1 LSFEILDGAVPCS
14 VERLALFLDRVKSFT
29 SCRFVV
35 MSTEKLDS
43 KSLEKLLSFLS
54 DREIESFGVS
64 FHCIQ
69 HGDSL
74 VHTSPWVSGKSWDR
88 DSIAD
93 LTTTSPD
100 IDWNAR
106 VLDDV
111 AISEVIV
118 IASPTCGT
126 GKTRFIREELNK
138 FKWTEVDSQVA
149 SIVVHEQSSI
159 SSLVEALKSKFSGS
173 SGRRAL
179 HISFTFMP
187 ISEKQHEK
195 RWLLE
200 MNHFF
205 LSLLVLRSVY
215 DPISATSFS
224 LSGAK
229 WNFFFEMPLSAGNTA
244 EDWLAKSIPVVASC
258 GTFLNPSN
266 HFIIDH
272 EARRV
277 CTYLRAFETGTI
289 NRKFEGGAKK
299 RIVLVLDCSGS
310 MGVPDVGG
318 RTPFQD
324 AVKNAVGIFDS
335 HVVEGDVSEKAC
347 RSLAFDF

>member
-1 LSFEILDGAVPCS
+1 MTFEILDGAVPCS
-14 VERLALFLDRVKSFT
+14 VERLGLFLDRVKAFT

-35 MSTEKLDS
+35 MSAEKLDS
-43 KSLEKLLSFLS
+43 KCLEKLLSFLS
-54 DREIESFGVS
+54 DREIESLGVS

-88 DSIAD
+88 DSLAA
-93 LTTTSPD
+93 SPN
-100 IDWNAR
+100 IEWNAR

-111 AISEVIV
+111 AVSEVIV
-118 IASPTCGT
+118 ISSTSCGT
-126 GKTRFIREELNK
+126 GKTRFIREELRK
-138 FKWTEVDSQVA
+138 FESSEKDSQVA
-149 SIVVHEQSSI
+149 SIVVHEKSSI
-159 SSLVEALKSKFSGS
+159 SSLVEALRSKFSRSG
-173 SGRRAL
+173 GRRAL

-187 ISEKQHEK
+187 TLQKHHENK

-229 WNFFFEMPLSAGNTA
+229 WKFFFEMQLSAGETA
-244 EDWLAKSIPVVASC
+244 EDWLVKSIPVVASC
-258 GTFLNPSN
+258 GIFATPSI
-266 HFIIDH
+266 HFFIDD

-289 NRKFEGGAKK
+289 NRKFEGAAKK

-310 MGVPDVGG
+310 MEG
-318 RTPFQD
+318 TPFRD
-324 AVKNAVGIFDS
+324 AVNNAVGIFDS
-335 HVVEGDVSEKAC
+335 HVVEGDVSEQWSKPV
-347 RSLAFDF
+347 

>member
-14 VERLALFLDRVKSFT
+14 VERLTLFLDRVKAFT

-54 DREIESFGVS
+54 DREIESLGVS

-88 DSIAD
+88 DSLAA
-93 LTTTSPD
+93 LTATSPN
-100 IDWNAR
+100 IDWNGR

-111 AISEVIV
+111 AISEVTV
-118 IASPTCGT
+118 IASTSCGT

-138 FKWTEVDSQVA
+138 FESSEVDCQAA
-149 SIVVHEQSSI
+149 SIVVHEKSSI
-159 SSLVEALKSKFSGS
+159 CSLVEALRSKFSGS

-187 ISEKQHEK
+187 TSEKQNEK
-195 RWLLE
+195 KWLLE

-224 LSGAK
+224 LSGEK
-229 WNFFFEMPLSAGNTA
+229 WKFFFEMPFSACKTA
-244 EDWLAKSIPVVASC
+244 EDWLVKNIPAVASC
-258 GTFLNPSN
+258 GTFLNPTN
-266 HFIIDH
+266 QFIIDQ

-310 MGVPDVGG
+310 MAG
-318 RTPFQD
+318 RPFRD
-324 AVKNAVGIFDS
+324 AVNNAVGIFDS
-335 HVVEGDVSEKAC
+335 HVVEGDVSV
-347 RSLAFDF
+347 L